1 MLVRLAAS
9 WYYRLKIMN
18 IKLTLGRGAKP
29 APALPRA
36 FGFGK
41 SMGLLS
47 GVICVIALFSL
58 LQLFSTVFI
67 SNILRDAKIN
77 LVTGDA
83 LHRQQAAMD
92 RARLS
97 LLTASDTLNR
107 AGIYYLQDKATGSD
121 GSWHSLLDESLAAL
135 QASEQA
141 FARFERLSATA
152 PEAADALKGSYRLFY
167 DGLKEQAQGLQR
179 SDSIDAFFAVPIQAF
194 QADFN
199 EKYLAYQ
206 ALNER
211 RGDDVNVR
219 QLAALEQAK
228 TYALGA
234 LAALALIALG
244 VWFGVARWV
253 IAPLQRAIAHLNVL
267 AAGDL
272 SRPLPLERAVNREM
286 RQLQTSIG
294 HMQNGLQRLVSEVR
308 DAASGIL
315 NGVGRLAD
323 GNRQLTAQSAKQDGE
338 LQLATEHVQQLAAR
352 VEENGQYAQLAN
364 QRTEQARQC
373 AGAGEKMMQT
383 VNVSMQGIVNQSAE
397 MRGIVALIDSV
408 AFQTNILALNAAIE
422 AAHAGV
428 HGRGFAIVAKEVGLL
443 AQKSSQSTRDI
454 QQLINRSLQQ
464 IDQGSQAVDLLAG
477 NLRQII
483 DLVNTFSALM
493 GEISLASLNQ
503 GESIQDVTA
512 RIAGLNQMARQT
524 GAVVNAV
531 TEASQLLQGE
541 SERLEKAM
549 ARFRLPAQ

>member
-1 MLVRLAAS
+1 
-9 WYYRLKIMN
+9 MN
-18 IKLTLGRGAKP
+18 IKLTLGRRVKSA
-29 APALPRA
+29 AALPRA

-41 SMGLLS
+41 SMGLLR

-67 SNILRDAKIN
+67 SNILRDAKVN
-77 LVTGDA
+77 LVAGDG
-83 LHRQQAAMD
+83 LHRQQATMD

-97 LLTASDTLNR
+97 LLTASDSLNR

-141 FARFERLSATA
+141 FAQYERLSAEA
-152 PEAADALKGSYRLFY
+152 PEAAGALKDSYRLFY
-167 DGLKEQAQGLQR
+167 DGLKEQAQGLQG
-179 SDSIDAFFAVPIQAF
+179 SSIDAFFAVPIQAF

-206 ALNER
+206 TLNER

-228 TYALGA
+228 TFALGA
-234 LAALALIALG
+234 LAALALIAVG
-244 VWFGVARWV
+244 VWVGVSRWV
-253 IAPLQRAIAHLNVL
+253 IAPLRRAIAHLNVL

-272 SRPLPLERAVNREM
+272 SRPLPPERAFNREVH
-286 RQLQTSIG
+286 QLQTSIG
-294 HMQNGLQRLVSEVR
+294 HMQGGLQRLVSEVR

-323 GNRQLTAQSAKQDGE
+323 GNRQLTAQSAKQNGE

-352 VEENGQYAQLAN
+352 VEENGQYAQQAS

-373 AGAGEKMMQT
+373 AGAGEQMMET

-443 AQKSSQSTRDI
+443 AQKSSHSTRDI

-464 IDQGSQAVDLLAG
+464 IDQGSQAVDLLTG

-483 DLVNTFSALM
+483 DLVNKCSALM
-493 GEISLASLNQ
+493 GDISLASLNQ

-512 RIAGLNQMARQT
+512 RISALNQVARQT
-524 GAVVNAV
+524 GTVVNAV

>member
-1 MLVRLAAS
+1 
-9 WYYRLKIMN
+9 MN
-18 IKLTLGRGAKP
+18 IKLTLGRRVKSA
-29 APALPRA
+29 AVLPRA

-67 SNILRDAKIN
+67 SNILRDAKVN

-83 LHRQQAAMD
+83 LHRQQATMD

-141 FARFERLSATA
+141 FARFERLSADA
-152 PEAADALKGSYRLFY
+152 PEAPGALQDSYRLFY
-167 DGLKEQAQGLQR
+167 DGLKEQAQGLQGN
-179 SDSIDAFFAVPIQAF
+179 SIDAFFAVPIQAF

-219 QLAALEQAK
+219 QLAALEQAR
-228 TYALGA
+228 TFALGA
-234 LAALALIALG
+234 LAALALIAVG
-244 VWFGVARWV
+244 VWFGVSRWV
-253 IAPLQRAIAHLNVL
+253 IAPLRQAIAHLNVL

-272 SRPLPLERAVNREM
+272 SRPLPPGRAFNREM

-294 HMQNGLQRLVSEVR
+294 HMQGGLQRLVSEVR
-308 DAASGIL
+308 DAAGGIL

-338 LQLATEHVQQLAAR
+338 LQLATEHVRQLAAR
-352 VEENGQYAQLAN
+352 VEENGQYAQQAS

-373 AGAGEKMMQT
+373 AGAGERMMQT

-422 AAHAGV
+422 AAHAGG

-443 AQKSSQSTRDI
+443 AQKSSHSTRDI

-464 IDQGSQAVDLLAG
+464 IDQGSQAVDLLTG

-483 DLVNTFSALM
+483 DLVNKCSALM
-493 GEISLASLNQ
+493 GDISLASLNQ

-512 RIAGLNQMARQT
+512 RIAALNQVARQT
-524 GAVVNAV
+524 GTVVNAV
-531 TEASQLLQGE
+531 TEASQRLQGE

>member
-1 MLVRLAAS
+1 
-9 WYYRLKIMN
+9 MN
-18 IKLTLGRGAKP
+18 IKLTLGRRVKSA
-29 APALPRA
+29 AALPRA
-36 FGFGK
+36 FGFGQ

-58 LQLFSTVFI
+58 LQFISTVFI
-67 SNILRDAKIN
+67 SNILRVAKGN
-77 LVTGDA
+77 LVACDA
-83 LHRQQAAMD
+83 LHRQQATMD

-97 LLTASDTLNR
+97 LLTASDSLNR

-135 QASEQA
+135 QASAQA
-141 FARFERLSATA
+141 FARFERLSADA
-152 PEAADALKGSYRLFY
+152 PEAPGALQDSYRLFY
-167 DGLKEQAQGLQR
+167 DGLKEQAQGLQGN
-179 SDSIDAFFAVPIQAF
+179 SIDAFFAVPIQAF

-228 TYALGA
+228 TFALGA
-234 LAALALIALG
+234 LAALALIAVG
-244 VWFGVARWV
+244 VWFGVSRWV
-253 IAPLQRAIAHLNVL
+253 IAPLRQAIAHLNVL

-272 SRPLPLERAVNREM
+272 SRPLPPGRAFNREM

-294 HMQNGLQRLVSEVR
+294 HMQGGLQRLVSEVR
-308 DAASGIL
+308 DAAGGIL

-338 LQLATEHVQQLAAR
+338 LQLATEHVRQLAAW
-352 VEENGQYAQLAN
+352 VEENGQYAQQVS

-373 AGAGEKMMQT
+373 AGAGERMMQT

-422 AAHAGV
+422 AAHAGG

-443 AQKSSQSTRDI
+443 AQKSSHSTRDI

-464 IDQGSQAVDLLAG
+464 IDQGSQAVDLLTG

-483 DLVNTFSALM
+483 DLVNKCSALM
-493 GEISLASLNQ
+493 GDISLASLNQ

-512 RIAGLNQMARQT
+512 RIAALNQVARQT
-524 GAVVNAV
+524 GTVVNAV
-531 TEASQLLQGE
+531 TEASQRLQGE

-549 ARFRLPAQ
+549 ARFRLPTQ

>member
-1 MLVRLAAS
+1 
-9 WYYRLKIMN
+9 MN
-18 IKLTLGRGAKP
+18 IKLTLGRRVKSA
-29 APALPRA
+29 AALPRA

-67 SNILRDAKIN
+67 SNILRDAKAN
-77 LVTGDA
+77 LVAGNG
-83 LHRQQAAMD
+83 LHRQQATMD

-97 LLTASDTLNR
+97 LLTASDSLNR

-141 FARFERLSATA
+141 FVQFERLSAEA
-152 PEAADALKGSYRLFY
+152 PEAAGALKDSYRLFY
-167 DGLKEQAQGLQR
+167 DGLKEQAQGMQG
-179 SDSIDAFFAVPIQAF
+179 SSIDAFFAVPIQAF

-219 QLAALEQAK
+219 QLAALEQAR
-228 TYALGA
+228 TFALGA
-234 LAALALIALG
+234 LAALALIAVG
-244 VWFGVARWV
+244 VWVGVSRWV
-253 IAPLQRAIAHLNVL
+253 IAPLRRAIAHLNVL

-272 SRPLPLERAVNREM
+272 SRPLPPERAFNREM

-294 HMQNGLQRLVSEVR
+294 HMQGGLQRLVSEVR
-308 DAASGIL
+308 YAASGIL

-323 GNRQLTAQSAKQDGE
+323 GNRQLTAQSAKQNGE
-338 LQLATEHVQQLAAR
+338 LQLATEQVQQLAAR
-352 VEENGQYAQLAN
+352 VEENGQNAQQAS

-373 AGAGEKMMQT
+373 AGAGEQMMQT
-383 VNVSMQGIVNQSAE
+383 VNVSMQGIVNQSAK

-443 AQKSSQSTRDI
+443 AQKSSHSTRDI

-464 IDQGSQAVDLLAG
+464 IDQGSQAVELLTG

-483 DLVNTFSALM
+483 DLVNKCSALM
-493 GEISLASLNQ
+493 GDISLASLNQ

-512 RIAGLNQMARQT
+512 RISALNQVVRQT
-524 GAVVNAV
+524 GTVVNAV

>member
-1 MLVRLAAS
+1 
-9 WYYRLKIMN
+9 MN
-18 IKLTLGRGAKP
+18 IKLTLGRRVKSA
-29 APALPRA
+29 AALPRA

-67 SNILRDAKIN
+67 SNILRDAKVN
-77 LVTGDA
+77 LVAGDG
-83 LHRQQAAMD
+83 LHRQQATMD

-97 LLTASDTLNR
+97 LLTASDSLNR

-141 FARFERLSATA
+141 FAQFERLSAEA
-152 PEAADALKGSYRLFY
+152 PEAAGALKDSYRLFY
-167 DGLKEQAQGLQR
+167 DGLKEQAQGLQG
-179 SDSIDAFFAVPIQAF
+179 SSIDAFFAVPIQAF

-228 TYALGA
+228 TFALGA
-234 LAALALIALG
+234 LAALALIAVG
-244 VWFGVARWV
+244 VWVGVSRWV
-253 IAPLQRAIAHLNVL
+253 IAPLRRAIAHLNVL

-272 SRPLPLERAVNREM
+272 SRPLPPERAFNREM
-286 RQLQTSIG
+286 HQLQTSIG
-294 HMQNGLQRLVSEVR
+294 HMQGGLQRLVSEVR

-323 GNRQLTAQSAKQDGE
+323 GNRQLTAQSAKQNGE

-352 VEENGQYAQLAN
+352 VEENGQYAQQAS

-373 AGAGEKMMQT
+373 AGAGEQMMET

-443 AQKSSQSTRDI
+443 AQKSSHSTRDI
-454 QQLINRSLQQ
+454 QQLIHRSLQQ
-464 IDQGSQAVDLLAG
+464 IDQGSQAVDLLTG

-483 DLVNTFSALM
+483 DLVNKCSALM
-493 GEISLASLNQ
+493 GDISLASLNQ

-512 RIAGLNQMARQT
+512 RISALNQVARQT
-524 GAVVNAV
+524 GTVVNAV

>member
-1 MLVRLAAS
+1 
-9 WYYRLKIMN
+9 MN
-18 IKLTLGRGAKP
+18 IKLTLGRRVKSA
-29 APALPRA
+29 AALPRA

-67 SNILRDAKIN
+67 SNILRDAKVN
-77 LVTGDA
+77 LVAGDG
-83 LHRQQAAMD
+83 LHRQQATMD

-97 LLTASDTLNR
+97 LLTASDSLNR

-141 FARFERLSATA
+141 FAQFERLSAEA
-152 PEAADALKGSYRLFY
+152 PEAAGALKDSYRLFY
-167 DGLKEQAQGLQR
+167 DGLKEQAQGLQG
-179 SDSIDAFFAVPIQAF
+179 SSIDAFFAVPIQAF

-228 TYALGA
+228 TFALGA
-234 LAALALIALG
+234 LAALALIAVG
-244 VWFGVARWV
+244 VWVGVSRWV
-253 IAPLQRAIAHLNVL
+253 IAPLRRAIAHLNVL

-272 SRPLPLERAVNREM
+272 SRPLPPERAFNREM
-286 RQLQTSIG
+286 HQLQTSIG
-294 HMQNGLQRLVSEVR
+294 HMQGGLQRLVSEVS

-323 GNRQLTAQSAKQDGE
+323 GNRQLTAQSAKQNGE

-352 VEENGQYAQLAN
+352 VEENGQYAQQAS

-373 AGAGEKMMQT
+373 AGAGEQMMET

-443 AQKSSQSTRDI
+443 AQKSSHSTRDI

-464 IDQGSQAVDLLAG
+464 IDQGSQAVDLLTG

-483 DLVNTFSALM
+483 DLVNKCSALM
-493 GEISLASLNQ
+493 GDISLASLNQ
-503 GESIQDVTA
+503 GESIQDVMA
-512 RIAGLNQMARQT
+512 RISALNQVARQT
-524 GAVVNAV
+524 GTVVNAV

>member
-1 MLVRLAAS
+1 
-9 WYYRLKIMN
+9 MN
-18 IKLTLGRGAKP
+18 IKLTLGRRVKSA
-29 APALPRA
+29 AALPRA

-67 SNILRDAKIN
+67 SNILRDAKVN
-77 LVTGDA
+77 LVAGDG
-83 LHRQQAAMD
+83 LHRQQATMD

-97 LLTASDTLNR
+97 LLTASDSLNR

-135 QASEQA
+135 QTSEQA
-141 FARFERLSATA
+141 FAQFERLNAEA
-152 PEAADALKGSYRLFY
+152 PEAAGALKDSYRLFY
-167 DGLKEQAQGLQR
+167 DGLKEQAQGLQG
-179 SDSIDAFFAVPIQAF
+179 SSIDAFFAVPIQAF

-228 TYALGA
+228 TFALGA
-234 LAALALIALG
+234 LAALALIAVG
-244 VWFGVARWV
+244 VWVGVSRWV
-253 IAPLQRAIAHLNVL
+253 IAPLRRAIAHLNVL

-272 SRPLPLERAVNREM
+272 SRPLPPERAFNREM
-286 RQLQTSIG
+286 HQLQTSIG
-294 HMQNGLQRLVSEVR
+294 HMQGGLQRLVSEVR

-323 GNRQLTAQSAKQDGE
+323 GNRQLTAQSAKQNGE

-352 VEENGQYAQLAN
+352 VEENGQYAQQAS

-373 AGAGEKMMQT
+373 AGAGEQMMET

-443 AQKSSQSTRDI
+443 AQKSSHSTRDI

-464 IDQGSQAVDLLAG
+464 IDQGSQAVDLLTG

-483 DLVNTFSALM
+483 DLVNKCSALM
-493 GEISLASLNQ
+493 GDISLASLNQ

-512 RIAGLNQMARQT
+512 RISALNQVARQT
-524 GAVVNAV
+524 GTVVNAV

>member
-1 MLVRLAAS
+1 
-9 WYYRLKIMN
+9 MN
-18 IKLTLGRGAKP
+18 IKLTLGRRVKSA
-29 APALPRA
+29 AALPRA

-67 SNILRDAKIN
+67 SNILRDAKAN
-77 LVTGDA
+77 LVAGDG
-83 LHRQQAAMD
+83 LHRQQATMD

-97 LLTASDTLNR
+97 LLTASDSLNR

-141 FARFERLSATA
+141 FAQFERLSAEA
-152 PEAADALKGSYRLFY
+152 PEAAGALKDSYRLFY
-167 DGLKEQAQGLQR
+167 DGLKEQAQGLQG
-179 SDSIDAFFAVPIQAF
+179 SSIDAFFAVPIQAF

-219 QLAALEQAK
+219 QLAALEQAR
-228 TYALGA
+228 TFALGA
-234 LAALALIALG
+234 LAALALIAVG
-244 VWFGVARWV
+244 VWVGVSRWV
-253 IAPLQRAIAHLNVL
+253 IAPLRRAIAHLNVL

-272 SRPLPLERAVNREM
+272 SRPLPPERAFNREM

-294 HMQNGLQRLVSEVR
+294 HMQGGLQRLVSEVR

-315 NGVGRLAD
+315 NGVERLAD

-352 VEENGQYAQLAN
+352 VEENGQYALQAS

-373 AGAGEKMMQT
+373 AGAGEQMMET

-443 AQKSSQSTRDI
+443 AQKSSHSTRDI

-464 IDQGSQAVDLLAG
+464 IDQGSQAVDLLTG

-483 DLVNTFSALM
+483 DLVNKCSALM
-493 GEISLASLNQ
+493 GDISLASLNQ

-512 RIAGLNQMARQT
+512 RISALNQVARQT
-524 GAVVNAV
+524 GTVVNAV
-531 TEASQLLQGE
+531 TEASQRLQGE

>member
-1 MLVRLAAS
+1 
-9 WYYRLKIMN
+9 MN
-18 IKLTLGRGAKP
+18 IKLTLGRRVKSA
-29 APALPRA
+29 AALPRA

-67 SNILRDAKIN
+67 SNILRDAKVN

-83 LHRQQAAMD
+83 LHRQQATMD

-141 FARFERLSATA
+141 FARFERLSADA
-152 PEAADALKGSYRLFY
+152 PEAPGALQDSYRLFY
-167 DGLKEQAQGLQR
+167 DGLKEQAQGLQGN
-179 SDSIDAFFAVPIQAF
+179 SIDAFFAVPIQAF

-219 QLAALEQAK
+219 QLASLEQAR
-228 TYALGA
+228 TFALGA
-234 LAALALIALG
+234 LAALALIAVG
-244 VWFGVARWV
+244 VWFGVSRWV
-253 IAPLQRAIAHLNVL
+253 IAPLRQAIAHLNVL

-272 SRPLPLERAVNREM
+272 SRPLPPGRAFNREM

-294 HMQNGLQRLVSEVR
+294 HMQGGLQRLVSEVR
-308 DAASGIL
+308 DAAGGIL

-338 LQLATEHVQQLAAR
+338 LQLATEHVRQLAAR
-352 VEENGQYAQLAN
+352 VEENGQYAQQAS

-373 AGAGEKMMQT
+373 AGAGERMMQT

-422 AAHAGV
+422 AAHAGG

-443 AQKSSQSTRDI
+443 AQKSSHSTRDI

-464 IDQGSQAVDLLAG
+464 IDQGSQAVDLLTG

-483 DLVNTFSALM
+483 DLVNKCSALM

-512 RIAGLNQMARQT
+512 RIAALNQVARQT
-524 GAVVNAV
+524 GTVVNAV
-531 TEASQLLQGE
+531 TEASQRLQGE

>member
-1 MLVRLAAS
+1 
-9 WYYRLKIMN
+9 MN
-18 IKLTLGRGAKP
+18 IKLTLGRRVKSA
-29 APALPRA
+29 AALPRA

-67 SNILRDAKIN
+67 SNILRDAKAN
-77 LVTGDA
+77 LVAGNG
-83 LHRQQAAMD
+83 LHRQQATMD

-97 LLTASDTLNR
+97 LLTASDSLNR

-121 GSWHSLLDESLAAL
+121 GSWHSLLDESVAAL

-141 FARFERLSATA
+141 FVQFERLSAEA
-152 PEAADALKGSYRLFY
+152 PEAAGALKDSYRLFY
-167 DGLKEQAQGLQR
+167 DGLKEQAQGLQG
-179 SDSIDAFFAVPIQAF
+179 SSIDAFFAVPIQAF

-219 QLAALEQAK
+219 QLAALEQAR
-228 TYALGA
+228 TFALGA
-234 LAALALIALG
+234 LAALALIAVG
-244 VWFGVARWV
+244 VWVGVSRWV
-253 IAPLQRAIAHLNVL
+253 IAPLRRAIAHLNVL

-272 SRPLPLERAVNREM
+272 SRPLPPERAFNREM

-294 HMQNGLQRLVSEVR
+294 HMQGGLQRLVSEVR

-323 GNRQLTAQSAKQDGE
+323 GNRQLTAQSAKQNGE
-338 LQLATEHVQQLAAR
+338 LQLATEQVQQLAAR
-352 VEENGQYAQLAN
+352 VEENGQYAQQAS

-373 AGAGEKMMQT
+373 AGAGEQMMQT

-443 AQKSSQSTRDI
+443 AQKSSHSTRDI

-464 IDQGSQAVDLLAG
+464 IDQGSQAVELLTG

-483 DLVNTFSALM
+483 DLVNKCSALM
-493 GEISLASLNQ
+493 GDISLASLNQ

-512 RIAGLNQMARQT
+512 RISALNQVVRQT
-524 GAVVNAV
+524 GTVVNAV

>member
-1 MLVRLAAS
+1 
-9 WYYRLKIMN
+9 MN
-18 IKLTLGRGAKP
+18 IKLTLGRRVKSA
-29 APALPRA
+29 AALPRA

-67 SNILRDAKIN
+67 SNILRDAKVN

-83 LHRQQAAMD
+83 LHRQQATMD

-141 FARFERLSATA
+141 FARFERLRADA
-152 PEAADALKGSYRLFY
+152 PEAPGALQDSYRLFY
-167 DGLKEQAQGLQR
+167 DGLKEQAQGLQGN
-179 SDSIDAFFAVPIQAF
+179 SIDAFFAVPIQAF

-219 QLAALEQAK
+219 QLAALEQAR
-228 TYALGA
+228 TFALGA
-234 LAALALIALG
+234 LAALALIAVG
-244 VWFGVARWV
+244 VWFGVSRWV
-253 IAPLQRAIAHLNVL
+253 IAPLRQAIAHLNVL

-272 SRPLPLERAVNREM
+272 SRPLPPGRAFNREM

-294 HMQNGLQRLVSEVR
+294 HMQGGLQRLVSEVR
-308 DAASGIL
+308 DAAGGIL

-338 LQLATEHVQQLAAR
+338 LQLATEHVRQLAAR
-352 VEENGQYAQLAN
+352 VEENGQYAQQAS

-373 AGAGEKMMQT
+373 AGAGERMMQT

-422 AAHAGV
+422 AAHAGG

-443 AQKSSQSTRDI
+443 AQKSSHSTRDI

-464 IDQGSQAVDLLAG
+464 IDQGSQAVDLLTG

-483 DLVNTFSALM
+483 DLVNKCSALM
-493 GEISLASLNQ
+493 GDISLASLNQ

-512 RIAGLNQMARQT
+512 RIAALNQVARQT
-524 GAVVNAV
+524 GTVVNAV
-531 TEASQLLQGE
+531 TEASQRLQGE

-549 ARFRLPAQ
+549 ARFRLPTQ

>member
-1 MLVRLAAS
+1 
-9 WYYRLKIMN
+9 MN
-18 IKLTLGRGAKP
+18 IKLTLGRRVKSA
-29 APALPRA
+29 AALPRA

-67 SNILRDAKIN
+67 SNILRDAKAN
-77 LVTGDA
+77 LVAGDG
-83 LHRQQAAMD
+83 LHRQQATMD

-97 LLTASDTLNR
+97 LLTASDSLNR

-141 FARFERLSATA
+141 FAQFERLSAEA
-152 PEAADALKGSYRLFY
+152 PEAAGALKDSYRLFY
-167 DGLKEQAQGLQR
+167 DGLKEQAQGLQG
-179 SDSIDAFFAVPIQAF
+179 SSIDAFFAVPIQAF

-228 TYALGA
+228 TFALGA
-234 LAALALIALG
+234 LAALALIAVG
-244 VWFGVARWV
+244 VWVGVSRWV
-253 IAPLQRAIAHLNVL
+253 IAPLRRAIAHLNVL

-272 SRPLPLERAVNREM
+272 SRPLPPERAFNREM
-286 RQLQTSIG
+286 HQLQTSIS
-294 HMQNGLQRLVSEVR
+294 HMQGGLQRLVSEVR

-323 GNRQLTAQSAKQDGE
+323 GNRQLTAQSAKQNGE

-352 VEENGQYAQLAN
+352 VEENGQYAQQAS

-373 AGAGEKMMQT
+373 AGAGEQMMET

-443 AQKSSQSTRDI
+443 AQKSSHSTRDI

-464 IDQGSQAVDLLAG
+464 IDQGSQAVDLLTG

-483 DLVNTFSALM
+483 DLVNKCSALM
-493 GEISLASLNQ
+493 GDISLASLNQ

-512 RIAGLNQMARQT
+512 RISALNQVARQT
-524 GAVVNAV
+524 GTVVNAV

>member
-1 MLVRLAAS
+1 
-9 WYYRLKIMN
+9 MN
-18 IKLTLGRGAKP
+18 IKLTLGRRVKSA
-29 APALPRA
+29 AALPRA

-67 SNILRDAKIN
+67 SNILRDAKVN

-83 LHRQQAAMD
+83 LHRQQATMD

-121 GSWHSLLDESLAAL
+121 GSWHSLLDEPLAAL

-141 FARFERLSATA
+141 FARFERLSADA
-152 PEAADALKGSYRLFY
+152 PEAPGALQDSYRLFY
-167 DGLKEQAQGLQR
+167 DGLKEQAQGLQGN
-179 SDSIDAFFAVPIQAF
+179 SIDAFFAVPIQAF

-219 QLAALEQAK
+219 QLAALEQAR
-228 TYALGA
+228 TFALGA
-234 LAALALIALG
+234 LAALALIAVG
-244 VWFGVARWV
+244 VWFGVSRWV
-253 IAPLQRAIAHLNVL
+253 IAPLRQAIAHLNVL

-272 SRPLPLERAVNREM
+272 SRPLPPGRAFNREM

-294 HMQNGLQRLVSEVR
+294 HMQGGLQRLVSEVR
-308 DAASGIL
+308 DAAGGIL

-338 LQLATEHVQQLAAR
+338 LQLATEHVRQLAAR
-352 VEENGQYAQLAN
+352 VEENGQYAQQAS

-373 AGAGEKMMQT
+373 AGAGERMMQT

-422 AAHAGV
+422 AAHAGG

-443 AQKSSQSTRDI
+443 AQKSSHSTRDI

-464 IDQGSQAVDLLAG
+464 IDQGSQAVDLLTG

-483 DLVNTFSALM
+483 DLVNKCSALM
-493 GEISLASLNQ
+493 GDISLASLNQ

-512 RIAGLNQMARQT
+512 RISALNQVARQT
-524 GAVVNAV
+524 GTVVNAV

>member
-1 MLVRLAAS
+1 
-9 WYYRLKIMN
+9 MN
-18 IKLTLGRGAKP
+18 IKLTLGRRVKSA
-29 APALPRA
+29 AALPRA

-67 SNILRDAKIN
+67 SNILRDAKAN
-77 LVTGDA
+77 LVAGNG
-83 LHRQQAAMD
+83 LHRQQATMD

-97 LLTASDTLNR
+97 LLTASDSLNR

-141 FARFERLSATA
+141 FVQFERLSAEA
-152 PEAADALKGSYRLFY
+152 PEAAGALKDSYRLFY
-167 DGLKEQAQGLQR
+167 DGLKEQAQGLQG
-179 SDSIDAFFAVPIQAF
+179 SSIDAFFAVPIQAF

-219 QLAALEQAK
+219 QLAALEQAR
-228 TYALGA
+228 TFALGA
-234 LAALALIALG
+234 LAALALIAVG
-244 VWFGVARWV
+244 VWVGVSRWV
-253 IAPLQRAIAHLNVL
+253 IAPLRRAIAHLNVL

-272 SRPLPLERAVNREM
+272 SRPLPPERAFNREM

-294 HMQNGLQRLVSEVR
+294 HMQGGLQRLVSEVR

-323 GNRQLTAQSAKQDGE
+323 GNRQLTAQSAKQNGE
-338 LQLATEHVQQLAAR
+338 LQLATEQVQQLAAR
-352 VEENGQYAQLAN
+352 VEENGQYAQQAS

-373 AGAGEKMMQT
+373 AGAGEQMMQT

-443 AQKSSQSTRDI
+443 AQKSSHSTRDI

-464 IDQGSQAVDLLAG
+464 IDQGSQAVELLTG

-483 DLVNTFSALM
+483 DLVNKCSALM
-493 GEISLASLNQ
+493 GDISLASLNQ

-512 RIAGLNQMARQT
+512 RISALNQVVRQT
-524 GAVVNAV
+524 GTVVNAV

>member
-1 MLVRLAAS
+1 MS
-9 WYYRLKIMN
+9 
-18 IKLTLGRGAKP
+18 IKLTLGRRVKSA
-29 APALPRA
+29 AALPRA
-36 FGFGK
+36 FGFGQ

-67 SNILRDAKIN
+67 SNILRDAKVN
-77 LVTGDA
+77 LVAGDA
-83 LHRQQAAMD
+83 LHRQQATMD

-97 LLTASDTLNR
+97 LLTASDSLNR

-135 QASEQA
+135 QASAQA
-141 FARFERLSATA
+141 FTQFERLSAEA
-152 PEAADALKGSYRLFY
+152 PEAAGALKDSYRLFY
-167 DGLKEQAQGLQR
+167 DGLKEQAQGLQ
-179 SDSIDAFFAVPIQAF
+179 DNSIDAFFAVPIQAF

-211 RGDDVNVR
+211 RGDDVKVR
-219 QLAALEQAK
+219 QLAALEQAR
-228 TYALGA
+228 TFALGA
-234 LAALALIALG
+234 LATLALIAVG
-244 VWFGVARWV
+244 VWFGVSRWV

-272 SRPLPLERAVNREM
+272 SRPLPPERACNREM
-286 RQLQTSIG
+286 RQLQTSMG
-294 HMQNGLQRLVSEVR
+294 HMQGGLQRLVSEVR

-352 VEENGQYAQLAN
+352 VEENGQYAQQAS

-373 AGAGEKMMQT
+373 AGAGEQMMET

-443 AQKSSQSTRDI
+443 AQKSSHSTRDI

-464 IDQGSQAVDLLAG
+464 IDQGSLAVDLLTG
-477 NLRQII
+477 NLHQII
-483 DLVNTFSALM
+483 DLVNKCSALM

-512 RIAGLNQMARQT
+512 RISALNQVARQT
-524 GAVVNAV
+524 GTVVNAV
-531 TEASQLLQGE
+531 TEASQLLQSE

>member
-1 MLVRLAAS
+1 
-9 WYYRLKIMN
+9 MN
-18 IKLTLGRGAKP
+18 IKLTLGRRVKSA
-29 APALPRA
+29 AALPRA

-67 SNILRDAKIN
+67 SNILRDAKVN

-83 LHRQQAAMD
+83 LHRQQATMD

-107 AGIYYLQDKATGSD
+107 AGIYYLQDKATCSD

-141 FARFERLSATA
+141 FARFERLSADA
-152 PEAADALKGSYRLFY
+152 PEAPGALQDSYRQFY
-167 DGLKEQAQGLQR
+167 DGLKEQAQGLQGN
-179 SDSIDAFFAVPIQAF
+179 SIDAFFAVPIQAF

-228 TYALGA
+228 TFALGA
-234 LAALALIALG
+234 LAALALIAVG
-244 VWFGVARWV
+244 VWFGVSRWV
-253 IAPLQRAIAHLNVL
+253 IAPLRQAIAHLNVL

-272 SRPLPLERAVNREM
+272 SRPLPPGRAFNREM

-294 HMQNGLQRLVSEVR
+294 HMQGGLQRLVSEVR
-308 DAASGIL
+308 DAAGGIL

-338 LQLATEHVQQLAAR
+338 LQLATEHVRQLAAR
-352 VEENGQYAQLAN
+352 VEENGQYAQQAS

-373 AGAGEKMMQT
+373 AGAGERMMQT

-422 AAHAGV
+422 AAHAGG

-443 AQKSSQSTRDI
+443 AQKSSHSTRDI
-454 QQLINRSLQQ
+454 QQLINRSLLQ
-464 IDQGSQAVDLLAG
+464 IDQGSQAVDLLTG

-483 DLVNTFSALM
+483 DLVNKCSALM

-512 RIAGLNQMARQT
+512 RIAALNQVARQT
-524 GAVVNAV
+524 GTVVNAV
-531 TEASQLLQGE
+531 TEASQRLQGE

-549 ARFRLPAQ
+549 ARFRLPTQ

>member
-1 MLVRLAAS
+1 
-9 WYYRLKIMN
+9 MN
-18 IKLTLGRGAKP
+18 IKRTLGRRVKSA
-29 APALPRA
+29 AALPRA

-67 SNILRDAKIN
+67 SNILRDAKVN

-83 LHRQQAAMD
+83 LHRQQATMD

-141 FARFERLSATA
+141 FARFERLSADA
-152 PEAADALKGSYRLFY
+152 PEAPGALQDSYRLFY
-167 DGLKEQAQGLQR
+167 DGLKEQAQGLQGN
-179 SDSIDAFFAVPIQAF
+179 SIDAFFAVPIQAF

-228 TYALGA
+228 TFALGA
-234 LAALALIALG
+234 LAALALIAVG
-244 VWFGVARWV
+244 VWFGVSRWV
-253 IAPLQRAIAHLNVL
+253 IAPLRQAIAHLNVL

-272 SRPLPLERAVNREM
+272 SRPLPPGRAFNREM

-294 HMQNGLQRLVSEVR
+294 HMQGGLQRLVSEVR
-308 DAASGIL
+308 DAAGGIL

-338 LQLATEHVQQLAAR
+338 LQLATEYVRQLAAR
-352 VEENGQYAQLAN
+352 VEENGQYAQQAS

-373 AGAGEKMMQT
+373 AGAGERMMQT

-422 AAHAGV
+422 AAHAGG

-443 AQKSSQSTRDI
+443 AQKSSHSTRDI
-454 QQLINRSLQQ
+454 QQLINRSLLQ
-464 IDQGSQAVDLLAG
+464 IDQGSQAVDLLTG

-483 DLVNTFSALM
+483 DLVNKCSALM

-512 RIAGLNQMARQT
+512 RIAALNQVARQT
-524 GAVVNAV
+524 GTVVNAV
-531 TEASQLLQGE
+531 TEASQRLQGE

-549 ARFRLPAQ
+549 ARFRLPTQ

>member
-1 MLVRLAAS
+1 
-9 WYYRLKIMN
+9 MN
-18 IKLTLGRGAKP
+18 IKLTLGRRVKSA
-29 APALPRA
+29 AALPRA

-67 SNILRDAKIN
+67 SNILRDAKAN
-77 LVTGDA
+77 LVAGDG
-83 LHRQQAAMD
+83 LHRQQATMD

-97 LLTASDTLNR
+97 LLTASDSLNR

-141 FARFERLSATA
+141 FAQFERLSAEA
-152 PEAADALKGSYRLFY
+152 PEAAGALKDSYRLFY
-167 DGLKEQAQGLQR
+167 DGLKEQAQGLQG
-179 SDSIDAFFAVPIQAF
+179 SSIDAFFAVPIQAF

-199 EKYLAYQ
+199 EKYFAYQ

-219 QLAALEQAK
+219 QLAALEQAR
-228 TYALGA
+228 TFALGA
-234 LAALALIALG
+234 LAALALIAVG
-244 VWFGVARWV
+244 VWVGVSRWV
-253 IAPLQRAIAHLNVL
+253 IAPLRRAIAHLNVL

-272 SRPLPLERAVNREM
+272 SRPLPPERAFNREM
-286 RQLQTSIG
+286 HQLQTSIG
-294 HMQNGLQRLVSEVR
+294 HMQGGLQRLVSEVR

-323 GNRQLTAQSAKQDGE
+323 GNRQLTAQSAKQNGE

-352 VEENGQYAQLAN
+352 VEENGQYAQQAS

-373 AGAGEKMMQT
+373 AGAGEQMMET

-443 AQKSSQSTRDI
+443 AQKSSHSTRDI

-464 IDQGSQAVDLLAG
+464 IDQGSQAVDLLTG

-483 DLVNTFSALM
+483 DLVNKCSALM
-493 GEISLASLNQ
+493 GDISLASLNQ

-512 RIAGLNQMARQT
+512 RISALNQVARQT
-524 GAVVNAV
+524 GTVVNAV

>member
-1 MLVRLAAS
+1 
-9 WYYRLKIMN
+9 MN
-18 IKLTLGRGAKP
+18 IKLTLGRRVKSA
-29 APALPRA
+29 AALPRA

-67 SNILRDAKIN
+67 SNILRDAKAN
-77 LVTGDA
+77 LVAGDG
-83 LHRQQAAMD
+83 LHRQQATMD

-97 LLTASDTLNR
+97 LLAASDSLNR

-141 FARFERLSATA
+141 FAQFERLSAEA
-152 PEAADALKGSYRLFY
+152 PEAAGALKDSYRLFY
-167 DGLKEQAQGLQR
+167 DGLKEQAQGLQG
-179 SDSIDAFFAVPIQAF
+179 SSIDAFFAVPIQAF

-219 QLAALEQAK
+219 QLAALEQAR
-228 TYALGA
+228 TFALGA
-234 LAALALIALG
+234 LAALALIAVG
-244 VWFGVARWV
+244 VWVGVSRWV
-253 IAPLQRAIAHLNVL
+253 IAPLRRAIAHLNVL

-272 SRPLPLERAVNREM
+272 SRPLPPERAFNREM
-286 RQLQTSIG
+286 HQLQTSIG
-294 HMQNGLQRLVSEVR
+294 HMQGGLQRLVSEVR

-323 GNRQLTAQSAKQDGE
+323 GNRQLTAQSAKQNGE

-352 VEENGQYAQLAN
+352 VEENGQYAQQAS

-373 AGAGEKMMQT
+373 AGAGEQMMET

-443 AQKSSQSTRDI
+443 AQKSSHSTRDI

-464 IDQGSQAVDLLAG
+464 IDQGSQAVDLLTG

-483 DLVNTFSALM
+483 DLVNKCSALM
-493 GEISLASLNQ
+493 GDISLASLNQ

-512 RIAGLNQMARQT
+512 RISALNQVARQT
-524 GAVVNAV
+524 GTVVNAV

>member
-1 MLVRLAAS
+1 
-9 WYYRLKIMN
+9 MN
-18 IKLTLGRGAKP
+18 IKLTLGRRVKSA
-29 APALPRA
+29 AALPRA

-67 SNILRDAKIN
+67 SNILRDAKVN
-77 LVTGDA
+77 LVAGDA
-83 LHRQQAAMD
+83 LHRQQATMD

-97 LLTASDTLNR
+97 LLTASDSLNR

-135 QASEQA
+135 RASAQA
-141 FARFERLSATA
+141 FTQFERLSAEA
-152 PEAADALKGSYRLFY
+152 PEAAGALKDSYRLFY
-167 DGLKEQAQGLQR
+167 DGLKEQAQGLQGN
-179 SDSIDAFFAVPIQAF
+179 SIDAFFAVPIQAF

-228 TYALGA
+228 TFALGA
-234 LAALALIALG
+234 LAALALIAVG
-244 VWFGVARWV
+244 VWFGVSRWV
-253 IAPLQRAIAHLNVL
+253 IAPLRQAIAHLNVL

-272 SRPLPLERAVNREM
+272 SRPLPPGRAFNREM

-294 HMQNGLQRLVSEVR
+294 HMQGGLQRLVSEVR
-308 DAASGIL
+308 DAAGGIL

-338 LQLATEHVQQLAAR
+338 LQLATEHVRQLAAR
-352 VEENGQYAQLAN
+352 VEENGQYAQQAS

-373 AGAGEKMMQT
+373 AGAGERMMQT

-422 AAHAGV
+422 AAHAGG

-443 AQKSSQSTRDI
+443 AQKSSHSTRDI
-454 QQLINRSLQQ
+454 QQLINRSLLQ
-464 IDQGSQAVDLLAG
+464 IDQGSQAVDLLTG

-483 DLVNTFSALM
+483 DLVNKCSALM

-512 RIAGLNQMARQT
+512 RIAALNQVARQT
-524 GAVVNAV
+524 GTVVNAV
-531 TEASQLLQGE
+531 TEASQWLQGE

-549 ARFRLPAQ
+549 ARFRLPTQ

>member
-1 MLVRLAAS
+1 
-9 WYYRLKIMN
+9 MN
-18 IKLTLGRGAKP
+18 IKLTLGRRVKSA
-29 APALPRA
+29 AALPRA

-67 SNILRDAKIN
+67 SNILRDAKVN

-83 LHRQQAAMD
+83 LHRQQATMD

-141 FARFERLSATA
+141 FARFERLSADA
-152 PEAADALKGSYRLFY
+152 PEAPGALQDSYRLFY
-167 DGLKEQAQGLQR
+167 DGLKEQAQGLQGN
-179 SDSIDAFFAVPIQAF
+179 SIDAFFAVPIQAF

-228 TYALGA
+228 TFALGA
-234 LAALALIALG
+234 LAALALIAVG
-244 VWFGVARWV
+244 VWFGVSRWV
-253 IAPLQRAIAHLNVL
+253 IAPLRQAIAHLNVL

-272 SRPLPLERAVNREM
+272 SRPLPPGRAFNREM

-294 HMQNGLQRLVSEVR
+294 HMQGGLQRLVSEVR
-308 DAASGIL
+308 DAAGGIL

-338 LQLATEHVQQLAAR
+338 LQLATEHVRQLAAR
-352 VEENGQYAQLAN
+352 VEENGQYAQQAS

-373 AGAGEKMMQT
+373 AGAGERMMQT

-422 AAHAGV
+422 AAHAGG

-443 AQKSSQSTRDI
+443 AQKSSHSTRDI

-464 IDQGSQAVDLLAG
+464 IDQGSQAVDLLTG

-483 DLVNTFSALM
+483 DLVNKCSALM
-493 GEISLASLNQ
+493 GDISLASLNQ

-512 RIAGLNQMARQT
+512 RIAALNQVARQT
-524 GAVVNAV
+524 GTVVNAV
-531 TEASQLLQGE
+531 TEASQRLQGE

-549 ARFRLPAQ
+549 ARFRLPTQ

>member
-1 MLVRLAAS
+1 
-9 WYYRLKIMN
+9 MN
-18 IKLTLGRGAKP
+18 IKLTLGRRVKSA
-29 APALPRA
+29 AALPRA

-67 SNILRDAKIN
+67 SNILRDAKVN

-83 LHRQQAAMD
+83 LHRQQATMD

-141 FARFERLSATA
+141 FARFERLSADA
-152 PEAADALKGSYRLFY
+152 PEAPGALQDSYRLFY
-167 DGLKEQAQGLQR
+167 DGLKEQAQGLQGN
-179 SDSIDAFFAVPIQAF
+179 SIDAFFAVPIQAF

-219 QLAALEQAK
+219 QLAALEQAR
-228 TYALGA
+228 TFALGA
-234 LAALALIALG
+234 LAALALIAVG
-244 VWFGVARWV
+244 VWFGVSRWV
-253 IAPLQRAIAHLNVL
+253 IAPLRQAIAHLNVL

-272 SRPLPLERAVNREM
+272 SRPLPPGRAFNREM

-294 HMQNGLQRLVSEVR
+294 HMQGGLQRLVSEVR
-308 DAASGIL
+308 DAAGGIL

-338 LQLATEHVQQLAAR
+338 LQLATEHVRQLAAR
-352 VEENGQYAQLAN
+352 VEENGQYAQQAS

-373 AGAGEKMMQT
+373 AGAGERMMQT

-422 AAHAGV
+422 AAHAGGARPRLCHRGQRGGPV
-428 HGRGFAIVAKEVGLL
+428 GAKEQPFDARYSAVDQPFAAANRSRLAGGGSTDGQPAPNYRSGEQMQCADGGHFPGVAQSGGEHSGRDGAHRGAESGSAANRHGGERGDRGFA
-443 AQKSSQSTRDI
+443 
-454 QQLINRSLQQ
+454 
-464 IDQGSQAVDLLAG
+464 
-477 NLRQII
+477 
-483 DLVNTFSALM
+483 
-493 GEISLASLNQ
+493 
-503 GESIQDVTA
+503 
-512 RIAGLNQMARQT
+512 
-524 GAVVNAV
+524 AV
-531 TEASQLLQGE
+531 TGRVGTVRKSDGALQAAG
-541 SERLEKAM
+541 AINNH
-549 ARFRLPAQ
+549 AAD

>member
-1 MLVRLAAS
+1 
-9 WYYRLKIMN
+9 MN
-18 IKLTLGRGAKP
+18 IKLTLGRRVKSA
-29 APALPRA
+29 AALPRA

-67 SNILRDAKIN
+67 SNILRDAKAN
-77 LVTGDA
+77 LVAGDG
-83 LHRQQAAMD
+83 LHRQQATMD

-97 LLTASDTLNR
+97 LLTASDSLNR

-141 FARFERLSATA
+141 FAQFERLSAEA
-152 PEAADALKGSYRLFY
+152 PEAAGALKDSYRLFY
-167 DGLKEQAQGLQR
+167 DGLKEQAQGLQG
-179 SDSIDAFFAVPIQAF
+179 SSIDAFFAVPIQAF

-219 QLAALEQAK
+219 QLAALEQAR
-228 TYALGA
+228 TFALGA
-234 LAALALIALG
+234 LAALALIAVG
-244 VWFGVARWV
+244 VWVGVSRWV
-253 IAPLQRAIAHLNVL
+253 IAPLRRAIAHLNVL

-272 SRPLPLERAVNREM
+272 SRPLPPERAFNREM
-286 RQLQTSIG
+286 HQLQTSIG
-294 HMQNGLQRLVSEVR
+294 YMQGGLQRLVSEVR

-323 GNRQLTAQSAKQDGE
+323 GNRQLTAQSAKQNGE

-352 VEENGQYAQLAN
+352 VEENGQYAQQAS

-373 AGAGEKMMQT
+373 AGAGEQMMET

-443 AQKSSQSTRDI
+443 AQKSSHSTRDI

-464 IDQGSQAVDLLAG
+464 IDQGSQAVDLLTG

-483 DLVNTFSALM
+483 DLVNKCSALM
-493 GEISLASLNQ
+493 GDISLASLNQ

-512 RIAGLNQMARQT
+512 RISALNQVARQT
-524 GAVVNAV
+524 GTVVNAV

>member
-1 MLVRLAAS
+1 
-9 WYYRLKIMN
+9 MN
-18 IKLTLGRGAKP
+18 IKLTLGRRVKSA
-29 APALPRA
+29 AALPRA

-67 SNILRDAKIN
+67 SNILRDAKVN
-77 LVTGDA
+77 LVAGDG
-83 LHRQQAAMD
+83 LHRQQATMD

-97 LLTASDTLNR
+97 LLTASDSLNR

-141 FARFERLSATA
+141 FAQFERLSAEA
-152 PEAADALKGSYRLFY
+152 PEAAGALKDSYRLFY
-167 DGLKEQAQGLQR
+167 DGLKEQAQGLQG
-179 SDSIDAFFAVPIQAF
+179 SSIDAFFAVPIQAF

-228 TYALGA
+228 TFALGA
-234 LAALALIALG
+234 LAALALIAVG
-244 VWFGVARWV
+244 VWVGVSRWV
-253 IAPLQRAIAHLNVL
+253 IAPLRRAIAHLNVL

-272 SRPLPLERAVNREM
+272 SRPLPPERAFNREM
-286 RQLQTSIG
+286 HQLQTSIG
-294 HMQNGLQRLVSEVR
+294 HMQGGLQRLVSEVR

-323 GNRQLTAQSAKQDGE
+323 GNRQLTAQSAKQNGE

-352 VEENGQYAQLAN
+352 VEENGQYAQQAS

-373 AGAGEKMMQT
+373 AGAGEQMMET

-443 AQKSSQSTRDI
+443 AQKSSHSTRDI

-464 IDQGSQAVDLLAG
+464 IDQGSQAVDLLTG

-483 DLVNTFSALM
+483 DLVNKCSALM
-493 GEISLASLNQ
+493 GDIALASLNQ

-512 RIAGLNQMARQT
+512 RISALNQVARQT
-524 GAVVNAV
+524 GTVVNAV

>member
-1 MLVRLAAS
+1 MS
-9 WYYRLKIMN
+9 
-18 IKLTLGRGAKP
+18 IKLTLGRRVKP
-29 APALPRA
+29 AAALPHA
-36 FGFGK
+36 FGIGK
-41 SMGLLS
+41 SMGLLG

-67 SNILRDAKIN
+67 STILHDAKVN
-77 LVTGDA
+77 LVTGDG
-83 LHRQQAAMD
+83 LHRQQATMD

-97 LLTASDTLNR
+97 LLTASDALNR
-107 AGIYYLQDKATGSD
+107 AGIYYLQDKVTGSD

-135 QASEQA
+135 EASKQA
-141 FARFERLSATA
+141 FARFERLSAAA
-152 PEAADALKGSYRLFY
+152 PEAAGALKDSYRLFY
-167 DGLKEQAQGLQR
+167 DGLKEQAQGLQ
-179 SDSIDAFFAVPIQAF
+179 SSASIDAFFAVPIQAF

-206 ALNER
+206 ALNEQH
-211 RGDDVNVR
+211 GNDVNVR
-219 QLAALEQAK
+219 QLAVLEQAN
-228 TYALGA
+228 TFALGA
-234 LAALALIALG
+234 LAALALIAVG

-253 IAPLQRAIAHLNVL
+253 IAPLQRAIVHLNVL

-272 SRPLPLERAVNREM
+272 SRPLPPERALNREM

-294 HMQNGLQRLVSEVR
+294 HMQGGLQRLVSEVR
-308 DAASGIL
+308 DATSGIL
-315 NGVGRLAD
+315 NGVERLAD

-352 VEENGQYAQLAN
+352 VEENGQYALQAS

-373 AGAGEKMMQT
+373 AGAGEQMMQT
-383 VNVSMQGIVNQSAE
+383 VNVSMHGIVNQSAE

-408 AFQTNILALNAAIE
+408 AFQTHILALNAAIE

-443 AQKSSQSTRDI
+443 AQKSSHSTRDI
-454 QQLINRSLQQ
+454 QQLIGRSLQQ
-464 IDQGSQAVDLLAG
+464 IDQGSQAVERLTG
-477 NLRQII
+477 NQRKII
-483 DLVNTFSALM
+483 DLVNKCSALM
-493 GEISLASLNQ
+493 GEISLASFNQ

-512 RIAGLNQMARQT
+512 RITALNQVAQQT
-524 GAVVNAV
+524 GAVVSVV

>member
-1 MLVRLAAS
+1 
-9 WYYRLKIMN
+9 MN
-18 IKLTLGRGAKP
+18 IKLTLGRRVKSA
-29 APALPRA
+29 AALPRA

-67 SNILRDAKIN
+67 SNILRDAKVN

-83 LHRQQAAMD
+83 LHRQQATMD

-141 FARFERLSATA
+141 FARFERLSADA
-152 PEAADALKGSYRLFY
+152 PEAPGALQDSYRLFY
-167 DGLKEQAQGLQR
+167 DGLKEQAQGLQGN
-179 SDSIDAFFAVPIQAF
+179 SIDAFFAVPIQAF

-219 QLAALEQAK
+219 QLAALEQAR
-228 TYALGA
+228 TFALGA
-234 LAALALIALG
+234 LAALALIAVG
-244 VWFGVARWV
+244 VWFGVSRWV
-253 IAPLQRAIAHLNVL
+253 IAPLRQAIAHLNVL

-272 SRPLPLERAVNREM
+272 SRPLPPGRAFNREM

-294 HMQNGLQRLVSEVR
+294 HMQGGLQRLVSEVR
-308 DAASGIL
+308 DAAGGIL

-338 LQLATEHVQQLAAR
+338 LQLATEHVRQLAAR
-352 VEENGQYAQLAN
+352 VEENGQYAQQAS

-373 AGAGEKMMQT
+373 AGAGERMMQT

-443 AQKSSQSTRDI
+443 AQKSSHSTRDI

-464 IDQGSQAVDLLAG
+464 IDQGSQAVDLLTG

-483 DLVNTFSALM
+483 DLVNKCSALM
-493 GEISLASLNQ
+493 GDISLASLNQ

-512 RIAGLNQMARQT
+512 RIAALNQVARQT
-524 GAVVNAV
+524 GTVVNAV
-531 TEASQLLQGE
+531 TEASQRLQGE

>member
-1 MLVRLAAS
+1 
-9 WYYRLKIMN
+9 MN
-18 IKLTLGRGAKP
+18 IKLTLGRRVKSA
-29 APALPRA
+29 AALPRA

-67 SNILRDAKIN
+67 SNILRDAKVN
-77 LVTGDA
+77 LVAGDA
-83 LHRQQAAMD
+83 LHRQQATMD

-141 FARFERLSATA
+141 FARFERLSADA
-152 PEAADALKGSYRLFY
+152 PKAPGALQDSYRLFY
-167 DGLKEQAQGLQR
+167 DGLKEQAQGLQG
-179 SDSIDAFFAVPIQAF
+179 SSIDAFFAVPIQAF

-211 RGDDVNVR
+211 RGDDVKVR
-219 QLAALEQAK
+219 QLAALEQAR
-228 TYALGA
+228 TFALGA
-234 LAALALIALG
+234 LATLALIAVG
-244 VWFGVARWV
+244 VWFGVSRWV
-253 IAPLQRAIAHLNVL
+253 IAPLRQAIAHLNVL

-272 SRPLPLERAVNREM
+272 SRPLPPGRAFNREM

-294 HMQNGLQRLVSEVR
+294 HMQGGLQRLVSEVR
-308 DAASGIL
+308 DAAGGIL

-338 LQLATEHVQQLAAR
+338 LQLATEHVRQLAAR
-352 VEENGQYAQLAN
+352 VEENGQYAQQAS

-373 AGAGEKMMQT
+373 AGAGERMMQT

-422 AAHAGV
+422 AAHAGG

-443 AQKSSQSTRDI
+443 AQKSSHSTRDI
-454 QQLINRSLQQ
+454 QQLINRSLLQ
-464 IDQGSQAVDLLAG
+464 IDQGSQAVDLLTG

-483 DLVNTFSALM
+483 DLVNKCSALM

-503 GESIQDVTA
+503 GESIQDVTE
-512 RIAGLNQMARQT
+512 RIAALNQVARQT
-524 GAVVNAV
+524 GTVVNAV
-531 TEASQLLQGE
+531 TEASQRLQGE

-549 ARFRLPAQ
+549 ARFRLPTQ

>member
-1 MLVRLAAS
+1 
-9 WYYRLKIMN
+9 MN
-18 IKLTLGRGAKP
+18 IKLTLGRRVKSA
-29 APALPRA
+29 AALPRA

-67 SNILRDAKIN
+67 SNILRDAKVN

-83 LHRQQAAMD
+83 LHRQQATMD

-141 FARFERLSATA
+141 FARFERLSANA
-152 PEAADALKGSYRLFY
+152 PEAPGALQDSYRLFY
-167 DGLKEQAQGLQR
+167 DGLKEQTQGLQGN
-179 SDSIDAFFAVPIQAF
+179 SIDAFFAVPIQAF

-219 QLAALEQAK
+219 QLAALEQAR
-228 TYALGA
+228 TFALGA
-234 LAALALIALG
+234 LAALALIAVG
-244 VWFGVARWV
+244 VWFGVSRWV
-253 IAPLQRAIAHLNVL
+253 IAPLRQAIAHLNVL

-272 SRPLPLERAVNREM
+272 SRPLPPGRAFNREM

-294 HMQNGLQRLVSEVR
+294 HMQGGLQRLVSEVR
-308 DAASGIL
+308 DAAGGIL

-338 LQLATEHVQQLAAR
+338 LQLATEHVRQLAAR
-352 VEENGQYAQLAN
+352 VEENGQYAQQAS

-373 AGAGEKMMQT
+373 AGAGERMMQT

-422 AAHAGV
+422 AAHAGG

-443 AQKSSQSTRDI
+443 AQKSSHSTRDI
-454 QQLINRSLQQ
+454 QQLINRSLLQ
-464 IDQGSQAVDLLAG
+464 IDQGSQAVDLLTG

-483 DLVNTFSALM
+483 DLVNKCSALM

-503 GESIQDVTA
+503 GESIQDVTE
-512 RIAGLNQMARQT
+512 RIAALNQVARQT
-524 GAVVNAV
+524 GTVVNAV
-531 TEASQLLQGE
+531 TEASQRLQGE

-549 ARFRLPAQ
+549 ARFRLPTQ

>member
-1 MLVRLAAS
+1 
-9 WYYRLKIMN
+9 MN
-18 IKLTLGRGAKP
+18 IKLTLGRRVKSA
-29 APALPRA
+29 AALPRA

-67 SNILRDAKIN
+67 SNILRDAKVN

-83 LHRQQAAMD
+83 LHRQQATMD

-107 AGIYYLQDKATGSD
+107 AGINYLQDKATGSD

-141 FARFERLSATA
+141 FARFERLSADA
-152 PEAADALKGSYRLFY
+152 PEAPGALQDSYRLFY
-167 DGLKEQAQGLQR
+167 DGLKEQAQGLQGN
-179 SDSIDAFFAVPIQAF
+179 SIDAFFAVPIQAF

-219 QLAALEQAK
+219 QLAALEQAR
-228 TYALGA
+228 TFALGA
-234 LAALALIALG
+234 LAALALIAVG
-244 VWFGVARWV
+244 VWFGVSRWV
-253 IAPLQRAIAHLNVL
+253 IAPLRQAIAHLNVL

-272 SRPLPLERAVNREM
+272 SRPLPPGRAFNREM

-294 HMQNGLQRLVSEVR
+294 HMQGGLQRLVSEVR
-308 DAASGIL
+308 DAAGGIL

-338 LQLATEHVQQLAAR
+338 LQLATEHVRQLAAR
-352 VEENGQYAQLAN
+352 VEENGQYAQQAS

-373 AGAGEKMMQT
+373 AGAGERMMQT

-422 AAHAGV
+422 AAHAGG

-443 AQKSSQSTRDI
+443 AQKSSHSTRDI

-464 IDQGSQAVDLLAG
+464 IDQGSQAVDLLTG

-483 DLVNTFSALM
+483 DLVNKCSALM
-493 GEISLASLNQ
+493 GDISLASLNQ

-512 RIAGLNQMARQT
+512 RIAALNQVARQT
-524 GAVVNAV
+524 GTVVNAV
-531 TEASQLLQGE
+531 TEASQRLQGE

>member
-1 MLVRLAAS
+1 
-9 WYYRLKIMN
+9 MN
-18 IKLTLGRGAKP
+18 IKLTLGRRVKSA
-29 APALPRA
+29 AALPRA

-67 SNILRDAKIN
+67 SNILRDAKVN

-83 LHRQQAAMD
+83 LHRQQATMD

-141 FARFERLSATA
+141 FARFERLSADA
-152 PEAADALKGSYRLFY
+152 PEAPGVLQDSYRLFY
-167 DGLKEQAQGLQR
+167 DGLKEQAQGLQGN
-179 SDSIDAFFAVPIQAF
+179 SIDAFFAVPIQAF

-228 TYALGA
+228 TFALGA
-234 LAALALIALG
+234 LAALALIAVG
-244 VWFGVARWV
+244 VWFGVSRWV
-253 IAPLQRAIAHLNVL
+253 IAPLRQAIAHLNVL

-272 SRPLPLERAVNREM
+272 SRPLPPGRAFNREM

-294 HMQNGLQRLVSEVR
+294 HMQGGLQRLVSEVR
-308 DAASGIL
+308 DAAGGIL

-338 LQLATEHVQQLAAR
+338 LQLATEHVRQLAAR
-352 VEENGQYAQLAN
+352 VEENGQYAQQAS

-373 AGAGEKMMQT
+373 AGAGERMMQT

-422 AAHAGV
+422 AAHAGG

-443 AQKSSQSTRDI
+443 AQKSSHSTRDI
-454 QQLINRSLQQ
+454 QQLINRSLLQ
-464 IDQGSQAVDLLAG
+464 IDQGSQAVDLLTG

-483 DLVNTFSALM
+483 DLVNKCSALM

-512 RIAGLNQMARQT
+512 RIAALNQVARQT
-524 GAVVNAV
+524 GTVVNAV
-531 TEASQLLQGE
+531 TEASQRLQGE

-549 ARFRLPAQ
+549 ARFRLPTQ

>member
-1 MLVRLAAS
+1 
-9 WYYRLKIMN
+9 MN
-18 IKLTLGRGAKP
+18 IKLTLGRRVKSA
-29 APALPRA
+29 AALPRA

-67 SNILRDAKIN
+67 SNILRDAKVN

-83 LHRQQAAMD
+83 LHRQQATMD

-141 FARFERLSATA
+141 FARFERLSADA
-152 PEAADALKGSYRLFY
+152 PEAPGALQDSYRLFY
-167 DGLKEQAQGLQR
+167 DGLKEQAQGLQGN
-179 SDSIDAFFAVPIQAF
+179 SIDAFFAVPIQAF

-219 QLAALEQAK
+219 QLAALEQAR
-228 TYALGA
+228 TFALGA
-234 LAALALIALG
+234 LAALALIAVG
-244 VWFGVARWV
+244 VWFGVSRWV
-253 IAPLQRAIAHLNVL
+253 IAPLRQAIAHLNVL

-272 SRPLPLERAVNREM
+272 SRPLPPGRAFNREM

-294 HMQNGLQRLVSEVR
+294 HMQGGLQRLVNEVR
-308 DAASGIL
+308 DAAGGIL

-338 LQLATEHVQQLAAR
+338 LQLATEHVRQLAAR
-352 VEENGQYAQLAN
+352 VEENGQYAQQAS

-373 AGAGEKMMQT
+373 AGAGERMMQT

-422 AAHAGV
+422 AAHAGG

-443 AQKSSQSTRDI
+443 AQKSSHSTRDI

-464 IDQGSQAVDLLAG
+464 IDQGSQAVDLLTG

-483 DLVNTFSALM
+483 DLVNKCSALM
-493 GEISLASLNQ
+493 GDISLASLNQ

-512 RIAGLNQMARQT
+512 RIAALNQVARQT
-524 GAVVNAV
+524 GTVVNAV
-531 TEASQLLQGE
+531 TEASQRLQGE

>member
-1 MLVRLAAS
+1 
-9 WYYRLKIMN
+9 MN
-18 IKLTLGRGAKP
+18 IKLTLGRRVKSA
-29 APALPRA
+29 AALPRA

-67 SNILRDAKIN
+67 SNILRDAKAN
-77 LVTGDA
+77 LVAGDG
-83 LHRQQAAMD
+83 LHRQQATMD

-97 LLTASDTLNR
+97 LLTASDSLNR

-141 FARFERLSATA
+141 FAQFERLSAEA
-152 PEAADALKGSYRLFY
+152 PEAAGALKDSYRLFY
-167 DGLKEQAQGLQR
+167 DGLKEQAQGLQG
-179 SDSIDAFFAVPIQAF
+179 SSIDAFFAVPIQAF

-219 QLAALEQAK
+219 QLAALEQAR
-228 TYALGA
+228 TFALGA
-234 LAALALIALG
+234 LAALALIAVG
-244 VWFGVARWV
+244 VWVGVSRWV
-253 IAPLQRAIAHLNVL
+253 IAPLRRAIAHLNVL

-272 SRPLPLERAVNREM
+272 SRPLPPERAFNREM
-286 RQLQTSIG
+286 HQLQTSIG
-294 HMQNGLQRLVSEVR
+294 HMQGGLQRLVSEVR

-323 GNRQLTAQSAKQDGE
+323 GNRQLTTQSAKQNGE

-352 VEENGQYAQLAN
+352 VEENGQYAQQAS

-373 AGAGEKMMQT
+373 AGAGEQMMET

-443 AQKSSQSTRDI
+443 AQKSSHSTRDI

-464 IDQGSQAVDLLAG
+464 IDQGSQAVDLLTG

-483 DLVNTFSALM
+483 DLVNKCSALM
-493 GEISLASLNQ
+493 GDISLASLNQ

-512 RIAGLNQMARQT
+512 RISALNQVARQT
-524 GAVVNAV
+524 GTVVNAV

>member
-1 MLVRLAAS
+1 
-9 WYYRLKIMN
+9 MN
-18 IKLTLGRGAKP
+18 IKLTLGRRVKSA
-29 APALPRA
+29 AALPRA

-67 SNILRDAKIN
+67 SNILRDAKVN
-77 LVTGDA
+77 LVAGDG
-83 LHRQQAAMD
+83 LHRQQATMD

-97 LLTASDTLNR
+97 LLTASDSLNR

-141 FARFERLSATA
+141 FAQYERLSAEA
-152 PEAADALKGSYRLFY
+152 PEAAGALKDSYRLFY
-167 DGLKEQAQGLQR
+167 DGLKEQAQGLQG
-179 SDSIDAFFAVPIQAF
+179 SSIDAFFAVPIQAF

-206 ALNER
+206 TLNER

-228 TYALGA
+228 TFALGA
-234 LAALALIALG
+234 LAALALIAVG
-244 VWFGVARWV
+244 VWVGVSRWV
-253 IAPLQRAIAHLNVL
+253 IAPLRRAIAHLNVL

-272 SRPLPLERAVNREM
+272 SRPLPPERAFNREM
-286 RQLQTSIG
+286 HQLQTSIG
-294 HMQNGLQRLVSEVR
+294 HMQGGLQRLVSEVR

-323 GNRQLTAQSAKQDGE
+323 GNRQLTAQSAKQNGE

-352 VEENGQYAQLAN
+352 VEENGQYAQQAS

-373 AGAGEKMMQT
+373 AGAGEQMMET

-443 AQKSSQSTRDI
+443 AQKSSHSTRDI
-454 QQLINRSLQQ
+454 QQLINRSLRQ
-464 IDQGSQAVDLLAG
+464 IDQGSQAVDLLTG

-483 DLVNTFSALM
+483 DLVNKCSALM
-493 GEISLASLNQ
+493 GDISLASLNQ

-512 RIAGLNQMARQT
+512 RISALNQVARQT
-524 GAVVNAV
+524 GTVVNAV

>member
-1 MLVRLAAS
+1 
-9 WYYRLKIMN
+9 MN
-18 IKLTLGRGAKP
+18 IKLTLGRRVKSA
-29 APALPRA
+29 AALPRA

-67 SNILRDAKIN
+67 SNILRDAKVN

-83 LHRQQAAMD
+83 LHRQQAMMD

-141 FARFERLSATA
+141 FARFERLSADA
-152 PEAADALKGSYRLFY
+152 PEAPGALQDSYRLFY
-167 DGLKEQAQGLQR
+167 DGLKEQAQGLQGN
-179 SDSIDAFFAVPIQAF
+179 SIDAFFAVPIQAF

-219 QLAALEQAK
+219 QLAALEQAR
-228 TYALGA
+228 TFALGA
-234 LAALALIALG
+234 LAALALIAVG
-244 VWFGVARWV
+244 VWFGVSRWV
-253 IAPLQRAIAHLNVL
+253 IAPLRQAIAHLNVL

-272 SRPLPLERAVNREM
+272 SRPLPPGRAFNREM

-294 HMQNGLQRLVSEVR
+294 HMQGGLQRLVSEVR
-308 DAASGIL
+308 DAAGGIL

-338 LQLATEHVQQLAAR
+338 LQLATEHVRQLAAR
-352 VEENGQYAQLAN
+352 VEENGQYAQQAS

-373 AGAGEKMMQT
+373 AGAGERMMQT

-422 AAHAGV
+422 AAHAGG

-443 AQKSSQSTRDI
+443 AQKSSHSTRDI

-464 IDQGSQAVDLLAG
+464 IDQGSQAVDLLTG

-483 DLVNTFSALM
+483 DLVNKCSALM
-493 GEISLASLNQ
+493 GDISLASLNQ

-512 RIAGLNQMARQT
+512 RIAALNQVARQT
-524 GAVVNAV
+524 GTVVNAV
-531 TEASQLLQGE
+531 TEASQRLQGE

>member
-1 MLVRLAAS
+1 
-9 WYYRLKIMN
+9 MN
-18 IKLTLGRGAKP
+18 IKLTLGRRVKP
-29 APALPRA
+29 AAALPSA

-58 LQLFSTVFI
+58 LQLFSTLFI
-67 SNILRDAKIN
+67 SNILRDAKVN

-83 LHRQQAAMD
+83 LHRQQATMD

-135 QASEQA
+135 QASERA
-141 FARFERLSATA
+141 FTQFERLSAEA
-152 PEAADALKGSYRLFY
+152 PEAPGALKDSYRLFY
-167 DGLKEQAQGLQR
+167 DGLKEQAQGLQG
-179 SDSIDAFFAVPIQAF
+179 SSIDAFFAVPIQAF

-228 TYALGA
+228 TFALGA
-234 LAALALIALG
+234 LAALALIAVG
-244 VWFGVARWV
+244 VWVGVSRWV

-272 SRPLPLERAVNREM
+272 SRPLPPERAFNREM

-294 HMQNGLQRLVSEVR
+294 HMQSGLQRLVSEVR

-315 NGVGRLAD
+315 SGVGRLAD
-323 GNRQLTAQSAKQDGE
+323 GNRQLTAQSAKQDSE

-352 VEENGQYAQLAN
+352 VEENGQYAQQAS

-373 AGAGEKMMQT
+373 AGAGEQMMAT

-443 AQKSSQSTRDI
+443 AQKSSHSTRDI

-464 IDQGSQAVDLLAG
+464 IDQGSQAVDLLTG

-483 DLVNTFSALM
+483 DLVNKCSALM
-493 GEISLASLNQ
+493 GDISLASLNQ

-512 RIAGLNQMARQT
+512 RISALNQVARQT
-524 GAVVNAV
+524 GTVVNAV

>member
-1 MLVRLAAS
+1 MS
-9 WYYRLKIMN
+9 
-18 IKLTLGRGAKP
+18 IKLTLGRRVKP
-29 APALPRA
+29 AAALPHA
-36 FGFGK
+36 FGIGK
-41 SMGLLS
+41 SMGLLG

-67 SNILRDAKIN
+67 STILHDAKVN
-77 LVTGDA
+77 LVTGDG
-83 LHRQQAAMD
+83 LHRQQATMD

-107 AGIYYLQDKATGSD
+107 AGIYYLQDKVTGSD

-135 QASEQA
+135 EASKQA
-141 FARFERLSATA
+141 FARFERLSAAA
-152 PEAADALKGSYRLFY
+152 PEAAGALKDSYRLFY
-167 DGLKEQAQGLQR
+167 DGLKEQAQGLQ
-179 SDSIDAFFAVPIQAF
+179 SSASIDAFFAVPIQAF

-206 ALNER
+206 ALNEQH
-211 RGDDVNVR
+211 GNDVNVR
-219 QLAALEQAK
+219 QLAALEQVN
-228 TYALGA
+228 TFALGA
-234 LAALALIALG
+234 LAALALIAVG

-253 IAPLQRAIAHLNVL
+253 IAPLQRAIVHLNVL

-272 SRPLPLERAVNREM
+272 SRPLPPERALNREM

-294 HMQNGLQRLVSEVR
+294 HMQGGLQRLVSEVR
-308 DAASGIL
+308 DATSGIL
-315 NGVGRLAD
+315 NGVERLAD

-338 LQLATEHVQQLAAR
+338 LQLATEHVQQLATR
-352 VEENGQYAQLAN
+352 VEENGQYALQAS

-373 AGAGEKMMQT
+373 AGAGEQMMQT
-383 VNVSMQGIVNQSAE
+383 VNVSMHGIVNQSAE

-408 AFQTNILALNAAIE
+408 AFQTHILALNAAIE

-443 AQKSSQSTRDI
+443 AQKSSHSTRDI
-454 QQLINRSLQQ
+454 QQLIGRSLQQ
-464 IDQGSQAVDLLAG
+464 IDQGSQAVERLTG
-477 NLRQII
+477 NLRKII
-483 DLVNTFSALM
+483 DLVNKCSALM
-493 GEISLASLNQ
+493 GEISLASFNQ

-512 RIAGLNQMARQT
+512 RITALNQVAQQT
-524 GAVVNAV
+524 GAVVSAV

>member
-1 MLVRLAAS
+1 
-9 WYYRLKIMN
+9 MN
-18 IKLTLGRGAKP
+18 IKLTLGRRVKSA
-29 APALPRA
+29 AALPRA

-67 SNILRDAKIN
+67 SNILRDAKAN
-77 LVTGDA
+77 LVAGDG
-83 LHRQQAAMD
+83 LHRQQATMD

-97 LLTASDTLNR
+97 LLTASDSLNR

-141 FARFERLSATA
+141 FAQFERLSAEA
-152 PEAADALKGSYRLFY
+152 PEAADALKDSYRLFY
-167 DGLKEQAQGLQR
+167 DGLKEQAQGLQG
-179 SDSIDAFFAVPIQAF
+179 SSIDAFFAVPIQAF

-219 QLAALEQAK
+219 QLAALEQAR
-228 TYALGA
+228 TFALGA
-234 LAALALIALG
+234 LAALALIAVG
-244 VWFGVARWV
+244 VWVGVSRWV
-253 IAPLQRAIAHLNVL
+253 IAPLRRAIAHLNVL

-272 SRPLPLERAVNREM
+272 SRPLPPERAFNREM
-286 RQLQTSIG
+286 QQLQTSIG
-294 HMQNGLQRLVSEVR
+294 HMQGGLQRLVSEVR

-323 GNRQLTAQSAKQDGE
+323 GNRQLTAQSAKQNGE

-352 VEENGQYAQLAN
+352 VEENGQYAQQAS

-373 AGAGEKMMQT
+373 AGAGEQMMET

-443 AQKSSQSTRDI
+443 AQKSSHSTRDI

-464 IDQGSQAVDLLAG
+464 IDQGSQAVDLLTG

-483 DLVNTFSALM
+483 DLVNKCSALM
-493 GEISLASLNQ
+493 GDISLASLNQ

-512 RIAGLNQMARQT
+512 RISALNQVARQT
-524 GAVVNAV
+524 GTVVNAV